1 MRIVGI
7 AEKSVDISR
16 YRDPTIPS
24 GGLTTSIVALTTDV
38 VREGKPVIGYGFSS
52 MGRFAQSGLI
62 RERFAPRLLQAGD
75 VTPIGAWGALK
86 TGLKPG
92 RARQGGVAFRTLPTA
107 LVGSAPDAD
116 GFPLDPVPRHRLRIP

>member
-75 VTPIGAWGALK
+75 AHPPRAPAALRTGRKPRGRVARGVRHATP
-86 TGLKPG
+86 
-92 RARQGGVAFRTLPTA
+92 
-107 LVGSAPDAD
+107 
-116 GFPLDPVPRHRLRIP
+116 

>member
-62 RERFAPRLLQAGD
+62 RERFAPRLLQAGG
-75 VTPIGAWGALK
+75 VGPLGASGAVM
-86 TGLKPG
+86 TGEKPG
-92 RARQGGVAFRTLPTA
+92 RPSERRARRRPVRLCPRAA
-107 LVGSAPDAD
+107 AP
-116 GFPLDPVPRHRLRIP
+116 LN

>member
-38 VREGKPVIGYGFSS
+38 VREGKPVTGYGFSS

-75 VTPIGAWGALK
+75 GDPINARAAVVKGGKPRGHGEAGVAIWTPR
-86 TGLKPG
+86 PG
-92 RARQGGVAFRTLPTA
+92 R
-107 LVGSAPDAD
+107 
-116 GFPLDPVPRHRLRIP
+116 

>member
-75 VTPIGAWGALK
+75 VGPLSAWAAVVDGE
-86 TGLKPG
+86 KPG
-92 RARQGGVAFRTLPTA
+92 RHRGRWGPIAPLPTA
-107 LVGSAPDAD
+107 PVDSAGHD
-116 GFPLDPVPRHRLRIP
+116 